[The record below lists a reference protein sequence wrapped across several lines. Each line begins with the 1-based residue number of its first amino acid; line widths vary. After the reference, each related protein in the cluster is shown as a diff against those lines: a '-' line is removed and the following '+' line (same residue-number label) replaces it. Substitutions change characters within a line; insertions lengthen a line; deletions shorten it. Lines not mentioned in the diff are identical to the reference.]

1 MKCYIYIIIPQM
13 DRKALFLDKSQNRG
27 RETERSEARKPPGAP
42 GISAPEPATAT
53 PFSRFAPEG
62 K

>member
-1 MKCYIYIIIPQM
+1 MKCYIYIIIPQT
-13 DRKALFLDKSQNRG
+13 DRKALFLDKSQNQV
-27 RETERSEARKPPGAP
+27 REAERSEAHNPPGAP

-53 PFSRFAPEG
+53 HFSRFTPEG